1 MALMQPSST
10 ITAAVLAGTGAALG
24 WLIFG
29 QFYLRPHGITLDPEI
44 VSLST
49 TFVSGVVGYFKK
61 ENVLPI
67 TRPGG
72 E

>member
-10 ITAAVLAGTGAALG
+10 ITAATLAGVGAALG
-24 WLIFG
+24 WLLVG
-29 QFYLRPHGITLDPEI
+29 QFYFRSRGITLDPEI

-49 TFVSGVVGYFKK
+49 TFVSGLTGYFKK

-67 TRPGG
+67 QRP
-72 E
+72 EA